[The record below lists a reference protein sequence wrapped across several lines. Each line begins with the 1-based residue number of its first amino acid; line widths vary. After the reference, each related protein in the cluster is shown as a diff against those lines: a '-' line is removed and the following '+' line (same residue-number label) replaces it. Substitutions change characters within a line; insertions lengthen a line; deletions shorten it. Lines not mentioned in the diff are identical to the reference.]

1 MKKIMVKVLLILTI
15 ISIFLLNKELIMRNV
30 KIMTGNVTNIE
41 NNDVPPEK
49 PTINDLPSYNEY
61 GYVYVMCTTYPN
73 SNPLYNSSRRHS
85 SYMSLSG
92 STEGFSFGEVYAN
105 DGRFG
110 NDAPA
115 DAYPWLCDLILDKD
129 WYLDQYNRKYSSRE
143 GTHYLLDNK
152 PVSMT
157 LVSDGEVWYY
167 FTEAVPL
174 IVWTTHEMPSYTVTY
189 TDGVSGEKVF
199 SDQEYEGLKEGD
211 KTPAFTGTPMRYGYN
226 FIGWMLNTN
235 KSIHT
240 IVNSVIAAADAD
252 ENNNIVYTAIW
263 AKSYAVTYTDGVSG
277 ETVFP
282 DQGYEGLKEGDDT
295 PTFIGTPMR
304 EGYDFIGWMLNTNKT
319 IHTTV
324 NSVIA
329 DADADEKNEIVYV
342 AQWEKNPNYTMNNLS
357 VTKTAN
363 NTTPQVGQEFKY
375 TIIIRNSNKFGVI
388 VDITDIISKLLTY
401 VNSSDNGVEKD
412 DVVTW
417 ENITIPGNGSKEV
430 AIFVKANQATT
441 IENTATIHLNNLNK
455 SSNTEIVIPE
465 KPTYTVIYKDEFNSF
480 SSQETYALQEGTA
493 TPKFKEEPGKTQ
505 ILEDGA
511 IVPIRDGYRFIG
523 WSKRINK
530 VVSAEDANENYEII
544 YVANWQ
550 KMDTSPN
557 EDITPPQIINK
568 DNSNKVD
575 NPLTEDKILKYI
587 TSGIISFLLIII
599 IILKNKKSIKDIFS
613 NNKNSFF

>member
-1 MKKIMVKVLLILTI
+1 MKKIMVKVLLILI
-15 ISIFLLNKELIMRNV
+15 VCSIFLLNKELIMRNV
-30 KIMTGNVTNIE
+30 KIMTGNVTNVE

-199 SDQEYEGLKEGD
+199 SDQKYEGLKEGD
-211 KTPAFTGTPMRYGYN
+211 KTPAFT
-226 FIGWMLNTN
+226 
-235 KSIHT
+235 
-240 IVNSVIAAADAD
+240 
-252 ENNNIVYTAIW
+252 
-263 AKSYAVTYTDGVSG
+263 
-277 ETVFP
+277 
-282 DQGYEGLKEGDDT
+282 
-295 PTFIGTPMR
+295 GTPMR

-465 KPTYTVIYKDEFNSF
+465 KPAYTVIYKDEFNSF
-480 SSQETYALQEGTA
+480 SSQATYELQEGTT
-493 TPKFKEEPGKTQ
+493 TPKFKEEPGKTK

-530 VVSAEDANENYEII
+530 VVSAEDANENYEIV

-587 TSGIISFLLIII
+587 TSGIISLLLIII

>member
-1 MKKIMVKVLLILTI
+1 MKKRIILSAIILTI
-15 ISIFLLNKELIMRNV
+15 SAIFLFSKDTTMYNV
-30 KIMTGNVTNIE
+30 KKLTADVKSNEARWHTVTLVPASTNNYLSKITSAKVSVGQKVNGYEVTAVSGTTIKVKAWGALYEDFILPKAADLWNGAIKSDYVIWAGTGSGQKTEGYPVMLPQTNATSYYYFNTTDSVSGNSDGSGVESYIWKFTLKYDSNGGYGTSTDQTYTT
-41 NNDVPPEK
+41 NNKYEK
-49 PTINDLPSYNEY
+49 SHYFTISTKIPTRYGYTFLGWSKEKNAISPSY
-61 GYVYVMCTTYPN
+61 YPN
-73 SNPLYNSSRRHS
+73 DSYLMSNPTSKYDGGSYEEILYAIWEEEP
-85 SYMSLSG
+85 
-92 STEGFSFGEVYAN
+92 T
-105 DGRFG
+105 
-110 NDAPA
+110 
-115 DAYPWLCDLILDKD
+115 
-129 WYLDQYNRKYSSRE
+129 
-143 GTHYLLDNK
+143 
-152 PVSMT
+152 
-157 LVSDGEVWYY
+157 
-167 FTEAVPL
+167 
-174 IVWTTHEMPSYTVTY
+174 YTVTY
-189 TDGVSGEKVF
+189 TDGVSGE
-199 SDQEYEGLKEGD
+199 S
-211 KTPAFTGTPMRYGYN
+211 
-226 FIGWMLNTN
+226 
-235 KSIHT
+235 
-240 IVNSVIAAADAD
+240 
-252 ENNNIVYTAIW
+252 
-263 AKSYAVTYTDGVSG
+263 
-277 ETVFP
+277 VFP

-295 PTFIGTPMR
+295 PAFIGTPMR

-329 DADADEKNEIVYV
+329 EADADEKNEIVYV

-375 TIIIRNSNKFGVI
+375 TIIIGNSNKFGVI

-401 VNSSDNGVEKD
+401 VNSSDNGFKKD

-430 AIFVKANQATT
+430 TLFVKANQATT
-441 IENTATIHLNNLNK
+441 IGNTATIHLNNLTK
-455 SSNTEIVIPE
+455 SSNTEIIITE

-480 SSQETYALQEGTA
+480 SSQATYALQEGTT

-557 EDITPPQIINK
+557 EDINPPQIINK
-568 DNSNKVD
+568 DNSNKID

-587 TSGIISFLLIII
+587 TSGIISLLLIIM
-599 IILKNKKSIKDIFS
+599 IILKNKKSIKDIFRI
-613 NNKNSFF
+613 NKNSFF